1 MSITNTTAGADLAEI
16 DEGLQHVEQHT
27 EPDEQDGHDAADAD
41 SAPVAKDTAATAT
54 GAGGP
59 EQFVM
64 PNDAPIHPLYPIGHR
79 GDVDPA
85 W

>member
-54 GAGGP
+54 GARR
-59 EQFVM
+59 VRH
-64 PNDAPIHPLYPIGHR
+64 ARRRAHPSALPDR
-79 GDVDPA
+79 PPA
-85 W
+85 TSTPPPW